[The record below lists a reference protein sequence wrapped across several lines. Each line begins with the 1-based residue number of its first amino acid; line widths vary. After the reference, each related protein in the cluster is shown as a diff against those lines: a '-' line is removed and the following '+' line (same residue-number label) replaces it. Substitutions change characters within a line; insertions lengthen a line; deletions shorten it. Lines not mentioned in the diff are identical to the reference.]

1 MERNNL
7 FEVIEEGIPSGRV
20 RKVGDGSRARPRNN
34 GGEEDAYE
42 NCTAHTIHHQ
52 DNGKNANNFNDYYEY
67 VNLSMEDRQNAPSSE
82 DT

>member
-7 FEVIEEGIPSGRV
+7 FEEIEEGIPGSGV

-34 GGEEDAYE
+34 GGEEDADE
-42 NCTAHTIHHQ
+42 DCTAYTIHHQ
-52 DNGKNANNFNDYYEY
+52 ENGENTI
-67 VNLSMEDRQNAPSSE
+67 NLGNYCECINPSVGQNAPSGE

>member
-7 FEVIEEGIPSGRV
+7 FKVVEEGIPGGSM

-34 GGEEDAYE
+34 GGEEDANE
-42 NCTAHTIHHQ
+42 DCTAHAIHHQ
-52 DNGKNANNFNDYYEY
+52 ENGENAINLGDYCECTNPS
-67 VNLSMEDRQNAPSSE
+67 VWQNAPSGE